1 MPYPVFHRN
10 DYVDSIESVE
20 SLMESAT
27 RLVTDYIVQLEDRI
41 QELLA
46 ENENLKEEN
55 EKLKEAK

>member
-1 MPYPVFHRN
+1 MPYPVFHIN

-27 RLVTDYIVQLEDRI
+27 RMITDYIWILEDRI

-46 ENENLKEEN
+46 ENENLKAEIER
-55 EKLKEAK
+55 LKEAK